1 MPFVPKFC
9 PVKFGWENALML
21 NSMQQIYE
29 QDNNEEWSALG
40 GSLFYEV
47 AHSPVNACLL
57 HDCHISEP
65 SGTVADADRLSLN
78 FLNDRYSIVRHITS
92 DVDNLRAAESAQ
104 IFTVGVKGSSLL
116 LDDGVRREWNVLRS
130 IRHLRKDLLG
140 RFFFVDPKVET
151 SVFSPSRYGH
161 RNAMLLNGLQ
171 QIEQFEE
178 HLARFRG
185 LRSVFTRPSGTEFEA
200 DILSLHYSNCVS
212 RVCDLLFHN
221 GASGSSFKRVF
232 LIDDKKY
239 YWQAYEVINQELTML
254 RVGLFTIPRFTAFM
268 MVRHPRLGAGSPLA
282 ALGDD
287 VCRVILAL
295 SVK

>member
-1 MPFVPKFC
+1 
-9 PVKFGWENALML
+9 
-21 NSMQQIYE
+21 MQQIYE
-29 QDNNEEWSALG
+29 HDNNEEWSAHG
-40 GSLFYEV
+40 GCLFYDV
-47 AHSPVNACLL
+47 AHSSVFGCLL
-57 HDCHISEP
+57 DDCHFSEP
-65 SGTVADADRLSLN
+65 SGTVADADRLSLK
-78 FLNDRYSIVRHITS
+78 FLHDLRSISYHITS
-92 DVDNLRAAESAQ
+92 DVDSLELAQ
-104 IFTVGVKGSSLL
+104 IFTVGVKGTSLL
-116 LDDGVRREWNVLRS
+116 LDEGVWREWNVLRS
-130 IRHLRKDLLG
+130 VRQLRKDLFEQ
-140 RFFFVDPKVET
+140 FFFMDPLEET
-151 SVFSPSRYGH
+151 SVFSPSRFGH
-161 RNAMLLNGLQ
+161 HNAMLLNGLQ

-232 LIDDKKY
+232 LIDDKKH

-287 VCRVILAL
+287 VCRMILAL